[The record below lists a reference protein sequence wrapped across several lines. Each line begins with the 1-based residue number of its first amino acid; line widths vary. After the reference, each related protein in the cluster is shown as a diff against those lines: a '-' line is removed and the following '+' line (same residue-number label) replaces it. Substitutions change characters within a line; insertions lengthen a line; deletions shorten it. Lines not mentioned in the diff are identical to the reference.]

1 MLLTF
6 SNCGFCVYKKKIQL
20 CSGID
25 ENAVGACAQLV
36 FAPVDVAISDDVPL
50 LPSGFR
56 VIPLDSNVCVIY
68 FSSNIFST
76 QLTTWKTSVL
86 NRKPERADGS
96 ANLLGFR
103 VYGIKQI
110 KSRAFQHL

>member
-1 MLLTF
+1 MNYVADIFKLWVL
-6 SNCGFCVYKKKIQL
+6 CLRKKIQL

-56 VIPLDSNVCVIY
+56 VIPLDSNVCVTY
-68 FSSNIFST
+68 
-76 QLTTWKTSVL
+76 
-86 NRKPERADGS
+86 P
-96 ANLLGFR
+96 
-103 VYGIKQI
+103 
-110 KSRAFQHL
+110 FQQ

>member
-1 MLLTF
+1 VNYVADIFKLWVL
-6 SNCGFCVYKKKIQL
+6 CLQKKIQL

-56 VIPLDSNVCVIY
+56 VIPLDSNVCVIH

-76 QLTTWKTSVL
+76 QLTTFQ
-86 NRKPERADGS
+86 NRHGKQEIYNG
-96 ANLLGFR
+96 NLRELME
-103 VYGIKQI
+103 VQNY
-110 KSRAFQHL
+110 